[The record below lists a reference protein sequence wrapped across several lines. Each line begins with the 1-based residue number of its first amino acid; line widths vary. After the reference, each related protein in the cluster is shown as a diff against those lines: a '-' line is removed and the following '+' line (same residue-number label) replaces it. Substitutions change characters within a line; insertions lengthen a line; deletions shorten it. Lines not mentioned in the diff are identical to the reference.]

1 MPKAGMETNIGEVYQ
16 QFLDFNQKEMRQ
28 ALRGGITNAAN
39 QLRSGTKRNVRAM
52 LPAARNYNPRF
63 DDTMLDA
70 VKRSKIIET
79 KKGEMS
85 TKVHIMGTRATGS
98 GTYRLRFFEKGTRER
113 YTRTGHHY
121 RGRIVPLWFFRTAN
135 QVWESQYDSI
145 MDAAMA
151 KAIQKTNAK
160 RFK

>member
-39 QLRSGTKRNVRAM
+39 QLRSVTKRNVRAM
-52 LPAARNYNPRF
+52 LPAARNHNPRF

-79 KKGEMS
+79 KKRGNEYES
-85 TKVHIMGTRATGS
+85 THYGYPRHGQ
-98 GTYRLRFFEKGTRER
+98 R
-113 YTRTGHHY
+113 YLPSA
-121 RGRIVPLWFFRTAN
+121 VL
-135 QVWESQYDSI
+135 
-145 MDAAMA
+145 
-151 KAIQKTNAK
+151 
-160 RFK
+160 